1 MKAQTTQRS
10 YARSQQRIQTIRA
23 RDQARAQ
30 SSQLS
35 DIEEL
40 AEAGQMEFGENYV
53 QELCG
58 KYEPVDLE
66 CQIENQKQ
74 F

>member
-10 YARSQQRIQTIRA
+10 YARSQQRIQTIRT

-40 AEAGQMEFGENYV
+40 HKVFLTFLYRYYCFLARARSNSFGSS
-53 QELCG
+53 G
-58 KYEPVDLE
+58 KGR
-66 CQIENQKQ
+66 
-74 F
+74 

>member
-40 AEAGQMEFGENYV
+40 HKVVFTFLTPYSCFLA
-53 QELCG
+53 
-58 KYEPVDLE
+58 
-66 CQIENQKQ
+66 
-74 F
+74 